1 MASDSHAAEHTSPLH
16 HFEVHNVIPMEI
28 AGIDLSISQA
38 VIAMW
43 IGIAVVFGLF
53 MLIVSRGVSPVPSK
67 LQSIAEVLLEFVRDM
82 VNEFIGKEE
91 GKKYFSFVGT
101 VFFFIL
107 ACNLVG
113 LIPGSYTITSQLVV
127 TGVFATGIFLM
138 TLVIGFAKHGAHFL
152 SILVPPGVPKIMIPV
167 MVPIE
172 IISMIARP
180 ISLSVRLFAN
190 MTAGHTVL
198 AVLFGLAMTA
208 PGWISWA
215 PFGFTVIINGLEI
228 AIAFIQA
235 YIFTILTCVY
245 IGDAVKLH

>member
-1 MASDSHAAEHTSPLH
+1 
-16 HFEVHNVIPMEI
+16 MEI

-190 MTAGHTVL
+190 MTAGHTLLKVF
-198 AVLFGLAMTA
+198 AGFIVTMGIA
-208 PGWISWA
+208 GIV
-215 PFGFTVIINGLEI
+215 PFAFVVALTGLEFL
-228 AIAFIQA
+228 IAFLQA
-235 YIFTILTCVY
+235 YVFTILTCIY
-245 IGDAVKLH
+245 INDALHLH